1 MLKSS
6 YAQRLDRQAGRK
18 QMFCERA
25 SMREEMECRSPMKH
39 TFVVFLLLFSIV
51 QMNGA
56 EACNAIFTAVSGT
69 FHSPNYPSEYNDNLD
84 CYYNIQMPP
93 GYRITLKFHYF
104 KTEST
109 HDFVQMF
116 DGASGTAP
124 LLGKFSGS
132 KNPPDTR
139 TTQNKMHILFHT
151 DGSVSY
157 AGFSCSYFAS
167 PDPVESS
174 ASDVSNNEVII
185 GGTLGGFA
193 FVVTVALI
201 IIVVLFVKRKENAVV
216 EIRDEQADGVCCKP
230 TPSDLPNPKA
240 EGQRRLRDNRGG
252 AAQNSKSTQEDV
264 LPSQP
269 AVQEP
274 LFPCEGDYEGLCRT
288 QADAGVNEYGMLPQ
302 PASSERAKY
311 PKEDLYMNV

>member
-1 MLKSS
+1 M
-6 YAQRLDRQAGRK
+6 
-18 QMFCERA
+18 
-25 SMREEMECRSPMKH
+25 
-39 TFVVFLLLFSIV
+39 
-51 QMNGA
+51 
-56 EACNAIFTAVSGT
+56 
-69 FHSPNYPSEYNDNLD
+69 
-84 CYYNIQMPP
+84 
-93 GYRITLKFHYF
+93 
-104 KTEST
+104 
-109 HDFVQMF
+109 
-116 DGASGTAP
+116 
-124 LLGKFSGS
+124 
-132 KNPPDTR
+132 R
-139 TTQNKMHILFHT
+139 TTQHEMLVRFHT
-151 DGSVSY
+151 DNSNVAHGFNASY
-157 AGFSCSYFAS
+157 SSG

-201 IIVVLFVKRKENAVV
+201 IIVVLFVKRKGRKEAEHLALSEIHARPISNVYLADTARETEQEEDPYENAVV